1 MKKEFILGLEECLTA
16 ENITLSFD
24 GDNDVTIPM
33 AVLELLFVYKG
44 EEEKKVLASKLV
56 DYIKSFPYDR
66 LSTNGCK
73 QKNGSILR
81 VCENGSISGILKE
94 KANISNITR
103 RIFQL
108 CFDRAKAAKGSEVI
122 LISQSP
128 AIGIQAATL
137 HIKCQPLKE
146 RIFPPLAE
154 QYSGRYE
161 GYTSQTEMDKF
172 FQDGFISK
180 ESVLGYESV
189 DWQENMFVQ
198 LTSEKN
204 NSLIG
209 RYTGG
214 RIVKLQYQQATSFKP
229 KNNEQRY
236 LLEALE
242 APPEQVP
249 LVIVK
254 GEAGTGKTYGSLSVA
269 LNHLAGYS
277 DDKTYVQILV
287 AAPTVTIDED
297 LGYLPGEINDK
308 VGPYLGGVKDNLTM
322 YFRNRNEE
330 LDNRKLEFNVQT
342 LFEQKLISIQPIGFL
357 RGRSIQKSMFIIDEC
372 QNIKPSIL
380 RDIVTRVGLGT
391 KLVLLGD
398 PSQVNKPGLNPS
410 KNGLVFVSEKF
421 KGNSLCYQVTLNAD
435 KSLRSELAKQA
446 IKVL

>member
-1 MKKEFILGLEECLTA
+1 MKKEFVLGLEECLTA
-16 ENITLSFD
+16 ENITQSFD

-33 AVLELLFVYKG
+33 VVLELLFTYKG
-44 EEEKKVLASKLV
+44 EEEKKILASKLV
-56 DYIKSFPYDR
+56 DYIKSFSYEK
-66 LSTNGCK
+66 LSTVGCK
-73 QKNGSILR
+73 QQNGSILR
-81 VCENGSISGILKE
+81 IIENGPLSNHLKG

-108 CFDRAKAAKGSEVI
+108 CIDRAKASKNREVI

-128 AIGIQAATL
+128 VVGIQAAAM

-146 RIFPPLAE
+146 KIFPPLAE
-154 QYSGRYE
+154 QYKGRYE
-161 GYTSQTEMDKF
+161 GYTSQTAMDKF
-172 FQDGFISK
+172 FQDGFICK
-180 ESVLGYESV
+180 EEVYGYETV

-198 LTSEKN
+198 LVSEQSTS
-204 NSLIG
+204 LLG
-209 RYTGG
+209 RYTQGK
-214 RIVKLQYQQATSFKP
+214 IVKLRYQKASSFIP
-229 KNNEQRY
+229 KNNEQKY

-254 GEAGTGKTYGSLSVA
+254 GEAGTGKTFGSLSVA

-277 DDKTYVQILV
+277 EDKTYVQILV

-308 VGPYLGGVKDNLTM
+308 VGPYLGGIKDNLTM
-322 YFRNRNEE
+322 YFRNRNDE
-330 LDNRKLEFNVQT
+330 LDNRQLEYNVQT
-342 LFEQKLISIQPIGFL
+342 LFEKKLISIQPIGFL
-357 RGRSIQKSMFIIDEC
+357 RGRSIPRTMFIIDEC

-380 RDIVTRVGLGT
+380 RDIVTRVGPGT

-410 KNGLVFVSEKF
+410 KNGLVYVSEKF